1 MGVLNRS
8 LTFEKMVGSGEKKWG
23 ASNPCPACSKNVYPN
38 EQVFAAD
45 RKPWHKRC
53 LKCAVMGCS
62 NELFERGFHKTPDGK
77 NICDSCN
84 EIMFEP
90 KSYGPAPG
98 MESLE
103 ERRLRAARE
112 AEERERKLKEIEM
125 MRNKK
130 DDFGDTPQVYCKNNR
145 NLHHCY
151 REDLLSVKPSSH
163 QSVISQKNR
172 FYGIL
177 KIKINDSRLTLST

>member
-8 LTFEKMVGSGEKKWG
+8 LTFEKMVGSGERNGVPPTHVLLVQKMFIQTNKYLLLIGNLGTKGVSSVLSW
-23 ASNPCPACSKNVYPN
+23 V
-38 EQVFAAD
+38 
-45 RKPWHKRC
+45 
-53 LKCAVMGCS
+53 AVMS
-62 NELFERGFHKTPDGK
+62 YLREDFTKPLMA

-130 DDFGDTPQVYCKNNR
+130 DDFGDTPQVYCM
-145 NLHHCY
+145 
-151 REDLLSVKPSSH
+151 
-163 QSVISQKNR
+163 
-172 FYGIL
+172 
-177 KIKINDSRLTLST
+177 KITE